1 MSLSLLFLYL
11 VALAG
16 WICCGYAIWSWRD
29 SINNL
34 IRFVNLRYK
43 GDDPDARD

>member
-1 MSLSLLFLYL
+1 MNWSLGFLYI

-16 WICCGYAIWSWRD
+16 WFCCAYAIWSWRD

-43 GDDPDARD
+43 GDGTDGN